1 MWREFRLYEMDEV
14 DLILETTFF
23 KLHMVDMK
31 RKSMLLVVCYDEKNT
46 SLKLTKTCMIRKK
59 NLNLLSMD
67 QMKNEQMVVMFK
79 WKISK

>member
-1 MWREFRLYEMDEV
+1 MDEV

-46 SLKLTKTCMIRKK
+46 SLKLTKICMTRKK
-59 NLNLLSMD
+59 TLNLLSMD